1 MAAKSCRKI
10 EVLNQANQILSY
22 IGLTKEPVSIADIA
36 RSTGFSM
43 DRCFRAMGTME
54 ELRWV
59 TKIGG
64 GYILGGK
71 ISELRARKT
80 ASLESQRDAINQQL
94 SELEEE

>member
-10 EVLNQANQILSY
+10 EVLNQADQILSF
-22 IGLTKEPVSIADIA
+22 IGAAKEPVGIADIA
-36 RSTGFSM
+36 RQTGYSV
-43 DRCFRAMGTME
+43 DSCFRQMGTME

-71 ISELRARKT
+71 ISELRARKI
-80 ASLESQRDAINQQL
+80 ASLEAQRDAINQQL
-94 SELEEE
+94 SELEEG